1 MNAPRVRGTAHVLFA
16 RDLGARID
24 LAAARER
31 LGGPATA
38 ATIGRR
44 HSAPAWFEFDPPPL
58 RVATPCAA
66 VAAGAW
72 RSTPE
77 VESVL
82 HDFGAL
88 SLGFCVPFDIPLD
101 ELPGLAC
108 ELAASEAFAARAD
121 AQAADLSRRLGDAL
135 HQARLDPLVEDY
147 LVLHI
152 LPREGDPP
160 PAALLAAQRAL
171 LAGALRLERQ
181 PLSAQEVDDAL
192 ASPVSYAPDD
202 LALVDWNVAIVLD
215 HDASAARAV
224 LEFANVQLLEMRFL
238 DRRLDESLD
247 RSWELLLA
255 RRLADRLRGPG
266 PAMERVA
273 RLQVDAA
280 LLHERVTNALKL
292 LGDQYLARL
301 WAQASRRLRLPDW
314 NTGILHKLET
324 LDRIHGQ
331 LADRAATLRLEALE
345 WIVIALIALSI
356 VLAL

>member
-1 MNAPRVRGTAHVLFA
+1 MSVPHAAGTARMLFA

-24 LAAARER
+24 LGLARAR
-31 LGGPATA
+31 LTEPTAA
-38 ATIGRR
+38 ATIGKR

-58 RVATPCAA
+58 RVTTPCEP
-66 VAAGAW
+66 VAAGRW

-82 HDFGAL
+82 HDFGAV
-88 SLGFCVPFDIPLD
+88 SIGFALPFDGPLD
-101 ELPGLAC
+101 ELPELAC
-108 ELAASEAFAARAD
+108 ELAASEALAARA
-121 AQAADLSRRLGDAL
+121 QAHAEELCRRLGDAL
-135 HQARLDPLVEDY
+135 HHARLDPLVEDY
-147 LVLHI
+147 LVLHVR
-152 LPREGDPP
+152 PRDADPP
-160 PAALLAAQRAL
+160 PSVLLAEQRQL
-171 LAGALRLERQ
+171 LARTLRLERQ
-181 PLSAQEVDDAL
+181 PLSAQEVDEAL
-192 ASPVSYAPDD
+192 AGPISYAPDD
-202 LALVDWNVAIVLD
+202 LALVDWNVALVLD
-215 HDASAARAV
+215 RDDAAARAV

-301 WAQASRRLRLPDW
+301 WSQASRRLRLADW